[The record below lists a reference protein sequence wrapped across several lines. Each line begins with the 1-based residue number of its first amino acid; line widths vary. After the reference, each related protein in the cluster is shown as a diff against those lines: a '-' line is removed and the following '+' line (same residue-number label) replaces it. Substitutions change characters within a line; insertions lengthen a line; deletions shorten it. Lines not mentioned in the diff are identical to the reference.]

1 MNGDIFGAPRSVRGN
16 VSAGEPALRDEKISN
31 STSDQRVVI
40 YHKGAIK
47 WK

>member
-1 MNGDIFGAPRSVRGN
+1 MNGDIFGAPRSVRGD
-16 VSAGEPALRDEKISN
+16 VSTGKSALGDEKISN
-31 STSDQRVVI
+31 STSNQRVII